1 MTTRGDARP
10 DGQPADVDCG
20 CCGRFIGPELTCPYC
35 GADAERR
42 APVRLLRVLAVVL
55 AVGGLA
61 ALVVQAHWTPVPLVQ
76 VAALRPGMAMANV
89 RVTGAAVT
97 APRVATEHGQTDY
110 VSFDLDD
117 GTGRITV
124 AAGRHVARALTAAP
138 GALPRR
144 GDRVEAWGRLS
155 LAPDRRPRLHLDDV
169 RGLRVATTEGGLP
182 Q

>member
-1 MTTRGDARP
+1 VTRGDAHRP

-35 GADAERR
+35 GEDAERR

-55 AVGGLA
+55 AVGGLT
-61 ALVVQAHWTPVPLVQ
+61 ALVVQARQTPVPLVQ

-89 RVTGAAVT
+89 RVAGAAVT
-97 APRVATEHGQTDY
+97 APRIANDHGQTDY

-124 AAGRHVARALTAAP
+124 AAARHVARALTSAS

-144 GDRVEAWGRLS
+144 GDRVEAQGRLS
-155 LAPDRRPRLHLDDV
+155 LTPDRRPRLYLDDV
-169 RGLRVATTEGGLP
+169 RGLRLTAVEGGGLP
-182 Q
+182 

>member
-1 MTTRGDARP
+1 MTTRNATRP

-42 APVRLLRVLAVVL
+42 APVRLLRLLAVVL

-61 ALVVQAHWTPVPLVQ
+61 ALLVQARWSLVPLVQ
-76 VAALRPGMAMANV
+76 VATLRPGMAMASV
-89 RVTGAAVT
+89 RVAGAAVT
-97 APRVATEHGQTDY
+97 APRVAGDHGQTDY

-124 AAGRHVARALTAAP
+124 AAARQVARALTAVA
-138 GALPRR
+138 GTLPRR
-144 GDRVEAWGRLS
+144 GDRVEAQGRLS
-155 LAPDRRPRLHLDDV
+155 LTPDRKPRLYLDDA
-169 RGLRVATTEGGLP
+169 RGLRVASAEGDVFR
-182 Q
+182 

>member
-1 MTTRGDARP
+1 MTPRDARRP

-42 APVRLLRVLAVVL
+42 APVRLLRLLAVVL

-61 ALVVQAHWTPVPLVQ
+61 ALIVQARQTSVPIVQ
-76 VAALRPGMAMANV
+76 VSALRPGMTLASV
-89 RVTGAAVT
+89 RVAGAAVT
-97 APRVATEHGQTDY
+97 APRVASDHGQTDY

-124 AAGRHVARALTAAP
+124 AASRHVARALTAAA
-138 GALPRR
+138 GTLPRR
-144 GDRVEAWGRLS
+144 GDQVEAQGRLS
-155 LAPDRRPRLHLDDV
+155 LTPDRRPRLYLDDA
-169 RGLRVATTEGGLP
+169 RGLRVSAAPGEAFR
-182 Q
+182 